1 MCQDRLTLKTKH
13 PEITHTEDIHLIV
26 LICNKH
32 LKMKKQKFSK
42 SWKIWHSKQCRAGYS
57 KQLVSYKCLGICF
70 MYRDGSAIYN

>member
-32 LKMKKQKFSK
+32 LKMKKQT
-42 SWKIWHSKQCRAGYS
+42 KIFKKPENLA
-57 KQLVSYKCLGICF
+57 
-70 MYRDGSAIYN
+70 